1 MQSAAVVD
9 FVRSSMSND
18 LNEFGEFAIISRLT
32 SKFSKNRS
40 VILGPG
46 DDAAIVAMP
55 DGDVVISTDM
65 AVDGVHFRRN
75 WSTPID
81 IGRRIAAQNLADIA
95 AMGAYPVAMTVA
107 IATAADTDMA
117 WLEGLAVGIE
127 MECAA
132 AKCSVVGGD
141 MSRGQQVVISITVLG
156 QRRGLPA
163 IKRSRA
169 KAGDIVTVA
178 GRLGYSAAGF
188 ACLQRGHRSP
198 REAVEAFLVPQPP
211 LAMGPKAAKAG
222 ARAMIDVSDGL
233 VADLGH
239 IAQASK
245 VSIDLDRDLLPKPQF
260 LVNLASAM
268 GEEVLEW
275 VLHGGE
281 DHALVA
287 IFPKNVSIPK
297 GFERIGVV
305 QRRAADSPSEPYVT
319 LNGREITGK
328 AGHDHFS

>member
-1 MQSAAVVD
+1 
-9 FVRSSMSND
+9 MSND
-18 LNEFGEFAIISRLT
+18 LNQFGEFGIIARLASQFSR
-32 SKFSKNRS
+32 NRS
-40 VILGPG
+40 VLLGSG
-46 DDAAIVAMP
+46 DDAAIVKMP

-65 AVDGVHFRRN
+65 AVEGVHFRRN

-95 AMGAYPVAMTVA
+95 AMGAFPVAMTVA
-107 IATAADTDMA
+107 IATSPDTDMA
-117 WLEGLAVGIE
+117 FLEGLAVGIE
-127 MECAA
+127 TECAA

-141 MSRGQQVVISITVLG
+141 LSSGLQVVISITVLG

-163 IKRSRA
+163 VKRSGA
-169 KAGDIVTVA
+169 KAGDIVAVA
-178 GRLGYSAAGF
+178 GRLGYSAAGL

-239 IAQASK
+239 IATASK
-245 VSIDLDRDLLPKPQF
+245 VSIDLERELLPRPQF
-260 LVNLASAM
+260 LTRLASAM
-268 GEEVLEW
+268 GEDVLEW

-287 IFPKNVSIPK
+287 VFPKTVLIPK
-297 GFERIGVV
+297 GFEPIGVV
-305 QRRAADSPSEPYVT
+305 KRRLAADADQPLVT
-319 LNGREITGK
+319 LDGVKIPGIP
-328 AGHDHFS
+328 GHDHFR